1 MAPRNILLVT
11 GRVFRELRRDI
22 RTTILFTAS
31 PTFVVVIISGLLH
44 NYPQSFDRIGLIVI
58 GLFPTAPAFL
68 FTAFAMTRDRSRGT
82 LEYLLTS
89 PVSKLD
95 ILLGYVTAFTLMG
108 LVQVAMTLS
117 VAYGLLGLHTAGPW
131 WAVGLLALVNGIL
144 GVAIGLFATNF
155 AKDEFQLMKILAAV
169 GVPHLMLS
177 GLFRSPDEMVTWMRI
192 MSDFAPWRYGVAA
205 VAGFEYNASPTAT
218 TWFNLAVVGGII
230 LLLFS
235 VSSVTILKRRTA

>member
-1 MAPRNILLVT
+1 MSPRNVLLVT

-22 RTTILFTAS
+22 RTAVLFTAS

-68 FTAFAMTRDRSRGT
+68 FTAFAICRDRSRGT

-89 PVSKLD
+89 PVGKMD

-108 LVQVAMTLS
+108 LIQVAMTLS

-131 WAVGLLALVNGIL
+131 WVVGLLALLNGIL
-144 GVAIGLFATNF
+144 GVALGLFATNF
-155 AKDEFQLMKILAAV
+155 AKDEFQLMKILAAA

-177 GLFRSPDEMVTWMRI
+177 GLFRSPDEMPTWMRI
-192 MSDFAPWRYGVAA
+192 LSDFAPWRYGVSA
-205 VAGFEYNASPTAT
+205 VAGFEYNASPTST
-218 TWFNLAVVGGII
+218 IWFSLAVVAGIVV
-230 LLLFS
+230 LLFGL
-235 VSSVTILKRRTA
+235 SSVTVLKRTTA